1 MFPVDGLGAIT
12 LGTSWPDQKNL
23 HAVTVGQQESSWRMF
38 LTDCR
43 DPIIIREV
51 ISKGEHQMST
61 VVSHDS
67 PDTYKPDRAQGGRL
81 KAMVKSRLG
90 RLVPRAAVQ
99 HNGDTAAAEIASE
112 GDTTL
117 VAGVAVPKAV
127 AAQVQAVL
135 EMCSGAY
142 LLTDDV
148 LARTPLRAMPA
159 EKLERIMRE
168 VDAETGVDVDT
179 LDWEQQL
186 AMLRRI
192 AQDPDAATPPS
203 WGIRGGP
210 DTDTSG
216 H

>member
-1 MFPVDGLGAIT
+1 
-12 LGTSWPDQKNL
+12 
-23 HAVTVGQQESSWRMF
+23 
-38 LTDCR
+38 
-43 DPIIIREV
+43 
-51 ISKGEHQMST
+51 MST

-67 PDTYKPDRAQGGRL
+67 PDTHKPDRTQGGRL
-81 KAMVKSRLG
+81 KAMVKGKLG
-90 RLVPRAAVQ
+90 RRVPNAAVQ
-99 HNGDTAAAEIASE
+99 RNGDTAAEIASE

-117 VAGVAVPKAV
+117 VAGVAVPRAV

-148 LARTPLRAMPA
+148 LARTPLQARPA
-159 EKLERIMRE
+159 EELERIMRE

-179 LDWEQQL
+179 SDWEQQL

-216 H
+216 Y